1 MTTATSATLQTLK
14 KNPFL
19 AVISAIYALVWIW
32 FAIDPAWRPQWLLDN
47 IMVVVFV
54 GGLVLTYRRY
64 PVSDLSYLLIAIFM
78 CLHAVGANMGYSS
91 VPLGAWMS
99 ETFGFARPN
108 VYDRLVHFLFG
119 LLLVYPLHEVL
130 RRYSHL
136 QGKWLII
143 LPVDFILSY
152 SAAYELIEA
161 ATAWTM
167 PPEDYDPFVGLQG
180 DIWDGYRDMLCA
192 VSGACITM
200 TSLAVKRRLISRS
213 R

>member
-1 MTTATSATLQTLK
+1 MTTATSPTLHAIA

-19 AVISAIYALVWIW
+19 AIVTSVYALVWIW
-32 FAIDPAWRPQWLLDN
+32 FAIDPAWRPQWWLDN
-47 IMVVVFV
+47 IMVFVFV
-54 GGLVLTYRRY
+54 GGLVATYRRY

-78 CLHAVGANMGYSS
+78 CFHAVGANMSYSS

-99 ETFGFARPN
+99 EVLGFARPN

-167 PPEDYDPFVGLQG
+167 SPEDYDPFVGLQG

-192 VSGACITM
+192 VSGAFITM
-200 TSLAVKRRLISRS
+200 ASLSVKRRLSIRS